1 MSQLAPLL
9 RQITK
14 KASHP
19 NGLLYG
25 MQLER
30 ARVKYL
36 VRGELED
43 GKAAI
48 ELAVPK
54 KSGAGLKKEDE
65 VEWGEKLDGEGDGVK
80 EEKDGG
86 RGGKEG

>member
-1 MSQLAPLL
+1 
-9 RQITK
+9 
-14 KASHP
+14 
-19 NGLLYG
+19 

-43 GKAAI
+43 RKAAI
-48 ELAVPK
+48 ELAVPEE
-54 KSGAGLKKEDE
+54 SGAGLKKEDE

-80 EEKDGG
+80 EGKDGG

>member
-48 ELAVPK
+48 ELAVPEE
-54 KSGAGLKKEDE
+54 SGAGLKKEDE
-65 VEWGEKLDGEGDGVK
+65 VEWGEKLDGEGDGV
-80 EEKDGG
+80 
-86 RGGKEG
+86 

>member
-48 ELAVPK
+48 ELVVPEE
-54 KSGAGLKKEDE
+54 SGAGLKKEDE
-65 VEWGEKLDGEGDGVK
+65 VELGEKLDGEGDGVK
-80 EEKDGG
+80 EGKDGG